1 MRIYLFFIILYI
13 KCSSNKIIK
22 NGVYNILTNHQ
33 YLSYHYRN
41 LSSSQNFRY
50 PNTFFRIRRIYKT
63 LNNTFYTIEKLNK
76 LFKLTIVEDTKL
88 YFNKT
93 EEYLSLWSFINTG
106 NHEYVIKNENE
117 CYIKIENFEPL
128 CEAISISN
136 ASKFRFYKIFSEVK
150 QNISN
155 FDQQLLEKEPI
166 DVLIKYIDLRDP
178 NLKRD
183 GIHQIDKDYDNEE
196 LRYSIRSILMN
207 IPWIR
212 KIFILMPNQKVRFFK
227 EYKYIKDKIVYVKDK
242 SILGYDSSNSN
253 SFQFIFWKMKQYG
266 ISDNIIIMDDDC
278 FIGKKLK
285 KSDFFYVQNNKVFPL
300 IITSKFL
307 KINQNIIRQSFESFK
322 IKSLVTKEEQGSDIF
337 SYSKFTT
344 ILFILNLFNF
354 TSGQRVFIPKF
365 THNAIPAN
373 INDIKEIY
381 KLVYESKYKY
391 PTLVCNYRIPGFL
404 QFQLFVVVFSF
415 IKYNRKVKNIRAKYI
430 ALGNQNPKNYDFPLF
445 CINKGPSNYSYL
457 HYFISRIAME
467 NKFYI
472 PSPYEIIDN
481 SLFKDIFNNKF
492 DYENI
497 FLNMENQNYLSSKL
511 KYFFYHEI
519 IYILAFAFLIVIKI
533 RQ

>member
-1 MRIYLFFIILYI
+1 M
-13 KCSSNKIIK
+13 
-22 NGVYNILTNHQ
+22 
-33 YLSYHYRN
+33 
-41 LSSSQNFRY
+41 
-50 PNTFFRIRRIYKT
+50 
-63 LNNTFYTIEKLNK
+63 
-76 LFKLTIVEDTKL
+76 
-88 YFNKT
+88 
-93 EEYLSLWSFINTG
+93 
-106 NHEYVIKNENE
+106 
-117 CYIKIENFEPL
+117 
-128 CEAISISN
+128 
-136 ASKFRFYKIFSEVK
+136 
-150 QNISN
+150 
-155 FDQQLLEKEPI
+155 
-166 DVLIKYIDLRDP
+166 IKYIDLRDP
-178 NLKRD
+178 NLIRN

-212 KIFILMPNQKVRFFK
+212 KIFILMPNQKVRFLK

-285 KSDFFYVQNNKVFPL
+285 KSDFFYVQNKKVFPL

-307 KINQNIIRQSFESFK
+307 KINKNLIKQGFETFK

-354 TSGQRVFIPKF
+354 TSREIIFIPKF
-365 THNAIPAN
+365 THNAIPTN

-404 QFQLFVVVFSF
+404 QFQLFAVVYAF

-430 ALGNQNPKNYDFPLF
+430 ALDNQNPKNYDFPLF
-445 CINKGPSNYSYL
+445 CINKGPRNYSSL
-457 HYFISRIAME
+457 HYFKSRIAME
-467 NKFYI
+467 YKFHI

-481 SLFKDIFNNKF
+481 SLFKDLFDVKF

-497 FLNMENQNYLSSKL
+497 LLNMENKYYQSSKL
-511 KYFFYHEI
+511 KYFFYDQI
-519 IYILAFAFLIVIKI
+519 IYILAFTFLIVIKI
-533 RQ
+533 CR